1 MVGYLDA
8 PRSSRAK
15 SGLLC
20 AYPEA
25 IKRRSQ
31 TGSSDGVPS
40 ITYPHATTAYGAE
53 AVGGRTVERL
63 RDEALTHTLGLAACI
78 RNSVFLISSSGSA
91 KCEGCCLWRRASP
104 PQRPT
109 YGFFAAAP
117 ARGRCRWHRSQG
129 LQLRNTRCRPVS
141 RALMDDVLASVC
153 HLAGRPLPR
162 RLACGSLPA
171 SDSAL
176 EEQLREVLGVLEG
189 GRMHRAKCLAV
200 LAGVA

>member
-1 MVGYLDA
+1 MTCCCPKLA
-8 PRSSRAK
+8 PRNHVLKWSCSMHKEFGISAFVHRK
-15 SGLLC
+15 S
-20 AYPEA
+20 EM
-25 IKRRSQ
+25 
-31 TGSSDGVPS
+31 
-40 ITYPHATTAYGAE
+40 
-53 AVGGRTVERL
+53 
-63 RDEALTHTLGLAACI
+63 
-78 RNSVFLISSSGSA
+78 
-91 KCEGCCLWRRASP
+91 CEGCCLWRRASP

-109 YGFFAAAP
+109 YGFFAAAA

-129 LQLRNTRCRPVS
+129 LQLRNTCCRPVS

-189 GRMHRAKCLAV
+189 GRVHRAKCLAV
-200 LAGVA
+200 LAGVAS